1 MGFAEHFFKKGQTV
15 EFVHKGTTH
24 RGIVTK
30 RKKVK
35 GYPCAIVECFDDNT
49 YTVPLALL
57 QAIDIKP
64 ATLPKA
70 LSGLEFGPLRGH
82 GTGREGPRWSRTWK
96 FKGMN
101 GTVIEDGDGG
111 GLRWECKTAAGQFA
125 VCDAIN
131 EAIRDEF
138 GEIDLA
144 CLDAVVVEWATFD
157 RMGGVTFRE
166 ALDAYHDEVRALF
179 SRP

>member
-15 EFVHKGTTH
+15 EFVRKGTTH
-24 RGIVTK
+24 RGIVAK

-70 LSGLEFGPLRGH
+70 LSGLEFGPLREH
-82 GTGREGPRWSRTWK
+82 GTGMEGPRWSRTWK
-96 FKGMN
+96 FKKLR
-101 GTVIEDGDGG
+101 GTVNEDGDGG
-111 GLRWECKTAAGQFA
+111 GLRWDCETPRERFV

-131 EAIRDEF
+131 EAIRSELGD
-138 GEIDLA
+138 IDLV
-144 CLDAVVVEWATFD
+144 CLDAVVIEWATFD
-157 RMGGVTFRE
+157 RLGGRSFRE
-166 ALDAYHDEVRALF
+166 AIETFQEEVHSLG
-179 SRP
+179 RP